1 MTKREARQMGRAV
14 GREVITH
21 GDFTAEE
28 KEDQD
33 SLSTAFWAIVE
44 NRSQYAGDPTEAF
57 YERGS
62 GSDRSAWHTDNLW
75 DGYEDGLS
83 IALSTYLRKHF
94 KRQKG
99 D

>member
-44 NRSQYAGDPTEAF
+44 NRSQYAGDPTEAL
-57 YERGS
+57 
-62 GSDRSAWHTDNLW
+62 HTDNLW